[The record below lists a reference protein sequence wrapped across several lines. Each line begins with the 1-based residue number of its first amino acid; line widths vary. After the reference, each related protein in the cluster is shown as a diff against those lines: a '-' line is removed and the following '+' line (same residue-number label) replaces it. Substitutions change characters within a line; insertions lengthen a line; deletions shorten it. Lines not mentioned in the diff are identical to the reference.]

1 MDRVMEEIP
10 RQLLI
15 DAFKALSFPDDVQ
28 FRDSVM
34 ARLSVALWPKLTYED
49 GLWSAPYEQEVI
61 K

>member
-28 FRDSVM
+28 FREGVM
-34 ARLSVALWPKLTYED
+34 IRLSGALWPKLKFED
-49 GLWSAPYEQEVI
+49 GLWSAPYEQEVV